1 MFVTTMTDNDLSKNW
16 PVPSVLTYIEV
27 ADRLLV
33 MAAQAKSLG
42 AQLQFE
48 QLARLYEKLA
58 ATVMQSSEITAAVQR
73 LATDVAPGAPPG
85 HHH

>member
-73 LATDVAPGAPPG
+73 LATDVAPGALPG
-85 HHH
+85 QHH